1 MKMMMMKK
9 RMKMKNKG
17 SPVMMCVEYV
27 CVLSGNCFAK
37 NVNSSAAQY
46 QLQYKNCTDF
56 CIADKILCR
65 ENTFIKKIAGCSFLR
80 GYYIQLDF
88 KASDVK
94 CF

>member
-1 MKMMMMKK
+1 MKM
-9 RMKMKNKG
+9 RNKWLSCNVVCG
-17 SPVMMCVEYV
+17 V
-27 CVLSGNCFAK
+27 CVCSGNYFAK

-56 CIADKILCR
+56 CIANKILCR
-65 ENTFIKKIAGCSFLR
+65 ENTFFKSAGCSFLR

-88 KASDVK
+88 KASDVE

>member
-1 MKMMMMKK
+1 
-9 RMKMKNKG
+9 MKNKWL
-17 SPVMMCVEYV
+17 SCNDMCGV
-27 CVLSGNCFAK
+27 CVCAQAIVFAK

-65 ENTFIKKIAGCSFLR
+65 ENTFLKNAGCSFLR

-88 KASDVK
+88 KASDVE

>member
-1 MKMMMMKK
+1 MGCA
-9 RMKMKNKG
+9 R
-17 SPVMMCVEYV
+17 
-27 CVLSGNCFAK
+27 SGNCLAK

-46 QLQYKNCTDF
+46 SLQYKNCTDF

-65 ENTFIKKIAGCSFLR
+65 ENTFLKMQVVAFLR

-88 KASDVK
+88 KADVE

>member
-17 SPVMMCVEYV
+17 SPVMMCAEYV

-46 QLQYKNCTDF
+46 
-56 CIADKILCR
+56 
-65 ENTFIKKIAGCSFLR
+65 
-80 GYYIQLDF
+80 
-88 KASDVK
+88 
-94 CF
+94 